1 MDMCGGNVND
11 ETYGNVRVMNIQK
24 LISGTLLFLLGQI
37 MVWYQVNGQFISEWI
52 KERPLTMSLMGVPVS
67 FVYIYATQ
75 YLVEAFNGDL
85 WPQRLIGFSTGMIAF
100 AFLTYIHLNQA
111 ITLKT
116 AVTLA
121 LATAIVVI
129 QIIWK

>member
-1 MDMCGGNVND
+1 
-11 ETYGNVRVMNIQK
+11 MNK

-37 MVWYQVNGQFISEWI
+37 LVWYQINGQFISEWM
-52 KERPLTMSLMGVPVS
+52 KKHPVWVSFMGVPIS
-67 FVYIYATQ
+67 YVYIYATQ
-75 YLVEAFNGDL
+75 HLVEAFDGDL
-85 WPQRLIGFSTGMIAF
+85 WPQRLIGFSMGMIAF
-100 AFLTYIHLNQA
+100 AFLTWFHLNEA

-129 QIIWK
+129 QIVWK

>member
-1 MDMCGGNVND
+1 MI
-11 ETYGNVRVMNIQK
+11 NIGQ
-24 LISGTLLFLLGQI
+24 LIRGALLFLLGQI
-37 MVWYQVNGQFISEWI
+37 LVWYQINGQFISTWM
-52 KERPLTMSLMGVPVS
+52 KSHPVAVSFLGVPIS
-67 FVYIYATQ
+67 YVYIYATQ

-85 WPQRLIGFSTGMIAF
+85 WPQRLIGFSMGMIAF
-100 AFLTYIHLNQA
+100 AFLTFIHLNQA

-129 QIIWK
+129 QIVWK

>member
-1 MDMCGGNVND
+1 
-11 ETYGNVRVMNIQK
+11 MNNIM
-24 LISGTLLFLLGQI
+24 LFIRGTLLFLLGQLF
-37 MVWYQVNGQFISEWI
+37 VWYQINGQFLSEWI
-52 KERPLTMSLMGVPVS
+52 KERPIIMSLLGVPIS
-67 FVYIYATQ
+67 YVYIYATKD
-75 YLVEAFNGDL
+75 LVSYFDGDL
-85 WPQRLIGFSTGMIAF
+85 WPQRLIGFSMGMVAF
-100 AFLTYIHLNQA
+100 AFLTWIHFQQT

>member
-85 WPQRLIGFSTGMIAF
+85 WPQRLIGFSMGMIAF

>member
-1 MDMCGGNVND
+1 MSNL
-11 ETYGNVRVMNIQK
+11 TK
-24 LISGTLLFLLGQI
+24 LIIGTLLYLLGQTL
-37 MVWYQVNGQFISEWI
+37 VWYQINGQFISEWV
-52 KERPLTMSLMGVPVS
+52 KQRPLIMSCLGIPIS
-67 FVYIYATQ
+67 YIYIYATQ
-75 YLVEAFNGDL
+75 YTTEAFDGDL
-85 WPQRLIGFSTGMIAF
+85 WPQRLIGFSMGMFAF

>member
-1 MDMCGGNVND
+1 MQHV
-11 ETYGNVRVMNIQK
+11 TK
-24 LISGTLLFLLGQI
+24 LISGILLFLLGQI
-37 MVWYQVNGQFISEWI
+37 LVWYQINGQFLSEWI
-52 KERPLTMSLMGVPVS
+52 KSHPLVMSLMGIPVS
-67 FVYIYATQ
+67 LVYIYATQ
-75 YLVEAFNGDL
+75 YTTEAFDGDL
-85 WPQRLIGFSTGMIAF
+85 WPQRLIGFAMGMF
-100 AFLTYIHLNQA
+100 AFSFLTWIHLNQA

>member
-1 MDMCGGNVND
+1 MSNVA
-11 ETYGNVRVMNIQK
+11 K
-24 LISGTLLFLLGQI
+24 LIQGTLLFLLGQI
-37 MVWYQVNGQFISEWI
+37 LVWYQVNGQFISEWI
-52 KERPLTMSLMGVPVS
+52 KERPLIMSLMGVPVS

-75 YLVEAFNGDL
+75 YLVEAFDGDL
-85 WPQRLIGFSTGMIAF
+85 WPQRLIGFSTGMFAF
-100 AFLTYIHLNQA
+100 AILTYIHLNQA

-129 QIIWK
+129 QIVWK

>member
-1 MDMCGGNVND
+1 MSNVA
-11 ETYGNVRVMNIQK
+11 K
-24 LISGTLLFLLGQI
+24 LIQGTLLFLLGQI
-37 MVWYQVNGQFISEWI
+37 LVWYQVNGQFISEWI
-52 KERPLTMSLMGVPVS
+52 KERPLIMSLMGVPVS

-75 YLVEAFNGDL
+75 YLVEAFDGDL
-85 WPQRLIGFSTGMIAF
+85 WPQRLIGFSTGMFAF
-100 AFLTYIHLNQA
+100 AILTYIHLNQA

>member
-1 MDMCGGNVND
+1 MSNL
-11 ETYGNVRVMNIQK
+11 TK
-24 LISGTLLFLLGQI
+24 LIIGTLLYLLGQTL
-37 MVWYQVNGQFISEWI
+37 VWYQINGQFLSEWI
-52 KERPLTMSLMGVPVS
+52 KQRPFIMSLMGIPIS
-67 FVYIYATQ
+67 LVYIYSTQ
-75 YLVEAFNGDL
+75 HLVEAFDGDM
-85 WPQRLIGFSTGMIAF
+85 WPQRLIGFSMGMFAF
-100 AFLTYIHLNQA
+100 AFLTWFHLNQA

>member
-1 MDMCGGNVND
+1 MI
-11 ETYGNVRVMNIQK
+11 NIGQ
-24 LISGTLLFLLGQI
+24 LIRGTFLFLLGQTL
-37 MVWYQVNGQFISEWI
+37 VWYQINGQFISTWM
-52 KERPLTMSLMGVPVS
+52 KEHPIAVSFLGVPIS
-67 FVYIYATQ
+67 YVYIYATQ
-75 YLVEAFNGDL
+75 HLVEAFNGDM
-85 WPQRLIGFSTGMIAF
+85 WPQRLIGFSMGMIAF
-100 AFLTYIHLNQA
+100 AFLTWIHLNQA